1 MVVRLFKFIFRLFFK
16 KENIIKNVEFKY
28 NDFHNKNDLY
38 NTYNYTL
45 YKNENFVDYLKNE

>member
-16 KENIIKNVEFKY
+16 IENIIKNVEFKY

-38 NTYNYTL
+38 NTYNNTL
-45 YKNENFVDYLKNE
+45 YKNENFVDYLKI